1 MNNGQYIRKSETGT
15 AMAEYCKANG
25 VPFAVVP
32 PGSKGHPFLM
42 VTVDGKSVRIPFS
55 LTPSDTN
62 APKSA
67 VQALKR
73 VLRGDALG
81 DAGEAW
87 SIEASETGAPRPPA
101 SAVIGKRGIRGPK
114 GMTDAYRAARDAFIA
129 KRYQDGAT
137 PQVIAA
143 EITAAGVPYSAK
155 SVNVAG
161 FRLRNTGALPSG
173 FPIPAVQSPRRVKKR
188 AKTIERELLAAP
200 SVPSDLAMCHTDQSE
215 DEKYTKCYSELDEMW
230 TNWRLNRG
238 LDVDT
243 ASGILMRQIPK
254 NGWTNQLEKA
264 RREAASH
271 TSILDRMRAARTE
284 SAQAADDLARV
295 LYEEIADARR
305 AVEIELVQIEQDAKH
320 AAILDALTK

>member
-87 SIEASETGAPRPPA
+87 SIEASETGAPKPPA

-161 FRLRNTGALPSG
+161 FRLRNTGALPSD

-188 AKTIERELLAAP
+188 AKTIERELLP
-200 SVPSDLAMCHTDQSE
+200 PVPSFVAVVRGAPLPTIAETS
-215 DEKYTKCYSELDEMW
+215 KTIKAEM
-230 TNWRLNRG
+230 
-238 LDVDT
+238 
-243 ASGILMRQIPK
+243 
-254 NGWTNQLEKA
+254 
-264 RREAASH
+264 EADIFPP
-271 TSILDRMRAARTE
+271 SILDRMRAARTE

-305 AVEIELVQIEQDAKH
+305 TVEIELVQIEQDAKH